1 MNKIKIM
8 VKTALL
14 LVVLLF
20 LSRFGSAQCVAPFHK
35 GDRVVFVGNSITDG
49 GHYHSYI
56 WLYYMTHF
64 PNSRIDVFNA
74 GIGGDIAGQMLDRLN
89 TDVFS
94 RKPTVITLTFGM
106 NDTGYMEFLKPDAD
120 QVAKQ
125 KIQISCNSFLQIEK
139 RLKEYPNVRKIM
151 IGTSPYDE
159 TSKIKYIA
167 FPKKNEA
174 MLEIVKF
181 QQQHAIENKWDF
193 IDFNHPMVAINLKG
207 QKKDSLFTLGGTDRV
222 HPLLDGH
229 LVMAYLFLK
238 AQGLANKKVADIEI
252 NAAQNKLLNSAN
264 CRISNL
270 VTTSNSVTF
279 NYLANSL
286 PYPLDTTAINGNYG
300 PNAKRQTDALTVI
313 PFIDEF
319 NQELLKIKGLKEGG
333 HYSIEIDKKLIGTW
347 TGATL
352 ASGINLAL
360 ISSTPQYQ
368 QALAIMYLNEERWAI
383 ERRLREYA
391 WIHYSILTKKGLLFN
406 DNESTYDSLKLYAK
420 KDFYIRATLG
430 TYQKARFASVREAW
444 QMEMNT
450 LVNEIYKINKPV
462 EHSIKI
468 ELMK

>member
-1 MNKIKIM
+1 MNKSKVM
-8 VKTALL
+8 SKTAQLFIL
-14 LVVLLF
+14 LLF
-20 LSRFGSAQCVAPFHK
+20 LIRVGNAQGVAPFHK

-74 GIGGDIAGQMLDRLN
+74 GIGGDIAGQIFDRLD

-106 NDTGYMEFLKPDAD
+106 NDTGYSEFLKPNSD
-120 QVAKQ
+120 QTAKQ
-125 KIQISCNSFLQIEK
+125 KIEVSYNSFLQIENK
-139 RLKEYPNVRKIM
+139 LKEYPNVRKIM
-151 IGTSPYDE
+151 IASTPYDE
-159 TSKIKYIA
+159 TSKIKYIS

-174 MLEIVKF
+174 MLEIAKF
-181 QQQHAIENKWDF
+181 QQKEALKNNWGY
-193 IDFNHPMVAINLKG
+193 IDLNHPMVAINLRE
-207 QKKDSLFTLGGTDRV
+207 QKKDSLFTLCGTDRV
-222 HPLLDGH
+222 HPSIDGH
-229 LVMAYLFLK
+229 LVIAFLFLK
-238 AQGLANKKVADIEI
+238 EQGLANKKVAAIEI
-252 NAAQNKLLNSAN
+252 NTTQNKLLVSEN
-264 CRISNL
+264 CRISKL
-270 VTTSNSVTF
+270 VTTLNSVTF
-279 NYLANSL
+279 NYLAYSL
-286 PYPLDTTAINGNYG
+286 PYPLDTTTLNGNYG
-300 PNAKRQTDALTVI
+300 PNAKRQTDALKVI

-319 NQELLKIKGLKEGG
+319 NQEILKVKGLEKEGS
-333 HYSIEIDKKLIGTW
+333 YSIKIDNKLIGTW
-347 TGATL
+347 TGETL

-368 QALAIMYLNEERWAI
+368 QALAIMHLNEERWAI

-420 KDFYIRATLG
+420 NDFFIRATLG

-444 QMEMNT
+444 KMEMNT
-450 LVNEIYKINKPV
+450 LVNQIYKINKPV